1 MKPIR
6 FLLRSL
12 LDLSRPP
19 CPYPAGDEVQGMAV
33 HYAIYDLMTNRGSV
47 FVGAS
52 HGTPEFAAGNV
63 TQWWRD
69 FGRNDYRHASR
80 LLILAHSAGSNG
92 APVRAWTHRR

>member
-1 MKPIR
+1 
-6 FLLRSL
+6 
-12 LDLSRPP
+12 
-19 CPYPAGDEVQGMAV
+19 MAV

-92 APVRAWTHRR
+92 APVRAWTHRRLGVGWIFVRQLQ